1 MEEALKLLIGSGA
14 LGVVTWMLL
23 TQINP
28 KLDALG
34 RGLFERMRAMEA
46 AADRN
51 AEATALRL
59 IASPHISAEIK
70 ERASQII
77 EATKAAKEERDHV

>member
-1 MEEALKLLIGSGA
+1 MDEVLKLLAGSGA
-14 LGVVTWMLL
+14 LGVVTYMLL

-34 RGLFERMRAMEA
+34 KGLYERMRAMEA

-59 IASPHISAEIK
+59 IASPHISEEIK
-70 ERASQII
+70 ERASYII
-77 EATKAAKEERDHV
+77 EATKLAKDEREKA